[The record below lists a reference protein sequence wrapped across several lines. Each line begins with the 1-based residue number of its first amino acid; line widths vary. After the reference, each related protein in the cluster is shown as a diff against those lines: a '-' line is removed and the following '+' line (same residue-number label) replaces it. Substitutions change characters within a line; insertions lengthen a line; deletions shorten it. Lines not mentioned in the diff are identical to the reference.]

1 MFENELYNVPLDKVL
16 VALGS
21 QPGREKDMWTSPL
34 REETKP
40 SLHINPAKNVWYDFG
55 ISAGGTNV
63 DLVMRVRRCCKEEAY
78 SFLAHLDPSAR
89 QAHTRPKPEPRTTP
103 YVKAV
108 REIRSSYLLR
118 YLDTRKIP
126 ENLARRYLKEVI
138 LFNPEKSMH
147 YTLLGLPNN
156 SGAYAFRSP
165 SGMKSTNKADVT
177 TINTAGEI
185 TAKPSSPKV
194 AVFEGMFD
202 FLSWRVMQSSELP
215 TCDVVILNSV
225 NNLKRAADYIQ
236 SHAGVTCFLDN
247 DAAGEKCYQDIRN
260 LMKGKD
266 VLDMSDLYGQYKD
279 LNEML
284 QASRGY
290 SASMNLTPSH

>member
-1 MFENELYNVPLDKVL
+1 MFENDLYNVPLDKVL

-21 QPGREKDMWTSPL
+21 QPGKEKDMWTSPL

-40 SLHINPAKNVWYDFG
+40 SLHINLASNIWYDFG

-78 SFLAHLDPSAR
+78 SFLAHLDPTAR
-89 QAHTRPKPEPRTTP
+89 RIYVRPKGEPRTKP
-103 YVKAV
+103 YIKVV
-108 REIRSSYLLR
+108 REIQSSYLLR

-138 LFNPEKSMH
+138 LFNPEKGMH

-202 FLSWRVMQSSELP
+202 FLSWRVLQSSELP

-225 NNLKRAADYIQ
+225 SNLKRVANYIQ
-236 SHAGVTCFLDN
+236 SHTSATCFLDN

-260 LMKGKD
+260 LMKDKE

-290 SASMNLTPSH
+290 SANMWLGPRI

>member
-21 QPGREKDMWTSPL
+21 QPGKEKDMWTSPL

-78 SFLAHLDPSAR
+78 SFLAHLDPSAQ
-89 QAHTRPKPEPRTTP
+89 QAHTRPKPEPRTSP
-103 YVKAV
+103 YIKAV

-138 LFNPEKSMH
+138 LFNPEKGMH

-185 TAKPSSPKV
+185 TTEPSSPKV

-225 NNLKRAADYIQ
+225 SNLKRAANYIR

-247 DAAGEKCYQDIRN
+247 DAAGEKCYQDICA

-266 VLDMSDLYGQYKD
+266 VLDMSDLYGHYKD

-290 SASMNLTPSH
+290 SAKMTITQRL